1 MVASSPFFGRLAM
14 RRLALALLL
23 ACSGVAV
30 AAEPPPE
37 DEVLFLYN
45 VAIFEF
51 NGKRAGV
58 PWKDFGQP
66 QTLAE
71 AVHKKTATGSVDTRA
86 VRKLDIRGVAKYLH
100 TSSGATLVANV
111 PARPGDVVRA
121 PCGFGT
127 NVEVDFAQ
135 AAVIAGPASTLL
147 VKVLE
152 IDADVPDGVEFIG
165 ALSGAGSKPVDQTA
179 VKFPTVEGDTF
190 VVEVNRQKKAKDP
203 RGCIV
208 LVTP

>member
-1 MVASSPFFGRLAM
+1 M
-14 RRLALALLL
+14 RVSALALLL
-23 ACSGVAV
+23 ACSSFAV
-30 AAEPPPE
+30 AAEPPSE
-37 DEVLFLYN
+37 DESLFLYN
-45 VAIFEF
+45 VAVFEF
-51 NGKRAGV
+51 NGKRATV

-71 AVHKKTATGSVDTRA
+71 EVRKKTATGSVDTRS
-86 VRKLDIRGVAKYLH
+86 VRNLDVLRVAKHLH
-100 TSSGATLVANV
+100 TSNGASLVANV

-135 AAVIAGPASTLL
+135 ASVIAGPPSTLL

-152 IDADVPDGVEFIG
+152 IDSDVPEGAEFIG
-165 ALSGAGSKPVDQTA
+165 ALSGAGSKPVDETK
-179 VKFPTVEGDTF
+179 VKFPTIEGDTF
-190 VVEVNRQKKAKDP
+190 VIEVNRQQKGKDP

>member
-1 MVASSPFFGRLAM
+1 MRL
-14 RRLALALLL
+14 LAFALLL
-23 ACSGVAV
+23 AFSSIGL
-30 AAEPPPE
+30 AADAD
-37 DEVLFLYN
+37 DEVVFLYN
-45 VAIFEF
+45 VAVFEY
-51 NGKRAGV
+51 NGRQIASV

-66 QTLAE
+66 QALAD
-71 AVHKKTATGSVDTRA
+71 AVHKKTATGSVDTSA
-86 VRKLDIRGVAKYLH
+86 VRKLDVLRVAKYLH
-100 TSSGATLVANV
+100 TSNGASLVANV

-135 AAVIAGPASTLL
+135 AAVIAGPQSTLL

-152 IDADVPDGVEFIG
+152 IDADVPDGAEFIG
-165 ALSGAGSKPVDQTA
+165 ALSGAGSKPVDQTT
-179 VKFPTVEGDTF
+179 VKFPTIEGDTF
-190 VVEVNRQKKAKDP
+190 VVEVNRQQKAKDP

>member
-1 MVASSPFFGRLAM
+1 M
-14 RRLALALLL
+14 RALALALLVTFSSTGL
-23 ACSGVAV
+23 AKE
-30 AAEPPPE
+30 AAEE
-37 DEVLFLYN
+37 ESLFLYN
-45 VAIFEF
+45 VAVFEY
-51 NGKRAGV
+51 NGKTVAGV

-71 AVHKKTATGSVDTRA
+71 EVHKKTANGSVDTRT
-86 VRKLDIRGVAKYLH
+86 VRKLDVLKVAKYLQ
-100 TSSGATLVANV
+100 SSNGASLVANV

-135 AAVIAGPASTLL
+135 AAVLAGPPSTLL
-147 VKVLE
+147 VKILE
-152 IDADVPDGVEFIG
+152 IDADVPDGAEFIG

-179 VKFPTVEGDTF
+179 VKFPTIEGDTF
-190 VVEVNRQKKAKDP
+190 VVEVNRQQKSKDP
-203 RGCIV
+203 RGCVV

>member
-1 MVASSPFFGRLAM
+1 M

-23 ACSGVAV
+23 ACSSTSAV
-30 AAEPPPE
+30 LAAETPE
-37 DEVLFLYN
+37 DEVVFLYN

-51 NGKRAGV
+51 NGKRVTEV

-66 QTLAE
+66 QSLAE
-71 AVHKKTATGSVDTRA
+71 EVHKKTATGTLDTRA
-86 VRKLDIRGVAKYLH
+86 VRKLDILRVAKYLH
-100 TSSGATLVANV
+100 ASNGASLVANV

-135 AAVIAGPASTLL
+135 ASVIAGPPTTLL

-152 IDADVPDGVEFIG
+152 IDPDVPDGAEFIG
-165 ALSGAGSKPVDQTA
+165 ALSGAGSKPVDQTR
-179 VKFPTVEGDTF
+179 VRFPTIEGDTF
-190 VVEVNRQKKAKDP
+190 VVELNRQQKAKDP

>member
-1 MVASSPFFGRLAM
+1 MRLRAC
-14 RRLALALLL
+14 ALLL
-23 ACSGVAV
+23 LAAPGFAF
-30 AAEPPPE
+30 AAERPE
-37 DEVLFLYN
+37 DETLFLYN
-45 VAIFEF
+45 VAVFEY
-51 NGKRAGV
+51 NGKRPTV
-58 PWKDFGQP
+58 PWKEFGQP

-71 AVHKKTATGSVDTRA
+71 EVRKKTATGSVDTHS
-86 VRKLDIRGVAKYLH
+86 VRKLDIRGAAKHLL

-135 AAVIAGPASTLL
+135 AAVIAGPATTLL

-152 IDADVPDGVEFIG
+152 IDSDVPDGAEFVG
-165 ALSGAGSKPVDQTA
+165 ALSGAGSRPVDQTK
-179 VKFPTVEGDTF
+179 VKFPTIEGDT
-190 VVEVNRQKKAKDP
+190 VVIEVSRQQKGKDP

>member
-1 MVASSPFFGRLAM
+1 MRLRAC
-14 RRLALALLL
+14 ALLL
-23 ACSGVAV
+23 LVAPGFAF
-30 AAEPPPE
+30 AAERPE
-37 DEVLFLYN
+37 DETLFLYN
-45 VAIFEF
+45 VAVFEY
-51 NGKRAGV
+51 NGKR
-58 PWKDFGQP
+58 PSLSWKELGQP

-71 AVHKKTATGSVDTRA
+71 EVHKKTATGSVDTHS
-86 VRKLDIRGVAKYLH
+86 VRKLDIRSTAKHLL

-135 AAVIAGPASTLL
+135 ASVIAGPPSTLL

-152 IDADVPDGVEFIG
+152 IDAPEGVEFIG
-165 ALSGAGSKPVDQTA
+165 ALSGAGSRPVDETK
-179 VKFPTVEGDTF
+179 VKFPTIEGDT
-190 VVEVNRQKKAKDP
+190 VVIEVSRQQKGKDP